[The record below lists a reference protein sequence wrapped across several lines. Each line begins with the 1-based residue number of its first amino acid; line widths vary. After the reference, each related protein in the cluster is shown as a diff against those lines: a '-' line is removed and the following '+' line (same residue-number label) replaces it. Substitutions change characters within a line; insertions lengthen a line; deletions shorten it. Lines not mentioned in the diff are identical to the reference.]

1 MSHNGSD
8 RREEKEMEWK
18 RNGMETKNG
27 KERKERKEK
36 KMERKGE
43 NRKRKERAGKF
54 ENTKQE
60 RIWKRWNEKIS
71 NAGKENILPCCGV
84 NIFNESCISLCN
96 IR

>member
-1 MSHNGSD
+1 
-8 RREEKEMEWK
+8 
-18 RNGMETKNG
+18 
-27 KERKERKEK
+27 
-36 KMERKGE
+36 MERKGE

-84 NIFNESCISLCN
+84 NIFNESCTSLCN
-96 IR
+96 MR